1 MEARRHGAVSSEIRV
16 IRAIRVPWCS
26 NSRGVPKMV
35 DYIAAFR
42 EDLDTAEPKLRSIGE
57 AAAGIHRA
65 PGKWSPKQVLG
76 HLIDS
81 ASVNHE
87 RFVRAQQLDDLV
99 FPGYDQDAWV
109 ETQRYADSDWDDLI
123 DLWRAYNR
131 HLARV
136 FEAIPETER
145 CRARRH
151 HNFDVIGFR
160 PVSPDTPS
168 TLDYLMKDYVV
179 HMEHH
184 LTQILGDR
192 WAFGDGD
199 VSPPTGKPVLQTERL
214 ELRELT
220 PADLPFVAEMV
231 GDAETMRYYPH
242 PFMPTEARYWL
253 SRQFDRY
260 ARDGHGLWLV
270 VERESGKRVGQV
282 GLALQDV
289 DGGKEPE
296 IGWLIHR
303 RYWRKGFA
311 AEAGSAVR
319 DHAFGAM
326 GLKRVISLIRPVNEP
341 SQGVARKVGMVVER
355 ETDFHGYR
363 HLVFAV
369 RRD

>member
-1 MEARRHGAVSSEIRV
+1 
-16 IRAIRVPWCS
+16 
-26 NSRGVPKMV
+26 MV

-42 EDLDTAEPKLRSIGE
+42 EDLDVAEPMLRNITD
-57 AAAGIHRA
+57 AAAGVSRG

-87 RFVRAQQLDDLV
+87 RLVRATQLDDLI

-109 ETQRYADSDWDDLI
+109 EAQRYADADWHALI
-123 DLWRAYNR
+123 DLWLGYNR

-136 FEAIPETER
+136 FEAIPEAER
-145 CRARRH
+145 CRGRRH
-151 HNFDVIGFR
+151 HNFDVIAFR
-160 PVSPDTPS
+160 SVSPDAPS

-179 HMEHH
+179 HLEHH
-184 LTQILGDR
+184 ITQILGDR

-199 VSPPTGKPVLQTERL
+199 ATPSKGKFVLSTERL

-220 PADLPFVAEMV
+220 PDDLSFVADMV

-242 PFMPTEARYWL
+242 QFMPTEARFWL
-253 SRQFDRY
+253 QRQFDRY

-270 VERESGKRVGQV
+270 VERNSGRRVGQV
-282 GLALQDV
+282 GLAIQDV

-303 RYWRKGFA
+303 RYWRRGFA
-311 AEAGSAVR
+311 SEAGAAVR
-319 DHAFGAM
+319 DHAFGRM
-326 GLKRVISLIRPVNEP
+326 GLSRVISLIRPVNEP
-341 SQGVARKVGMVVER
+341 SQGVAKKIGMVVEH

-369 RRD
+369 SRD

>member
-1 MEARRHGAVSSEIRV
+1 MTV
-16 IRAIRVPWCS
+16 
-26 NSRGVPKMV
+26 V

-42 EDLDTAEPKLRSIGE
+42 EDLDVAEPKLRRIADAT
-57 AAAGIHRA
+57 AAEPRA
-65 PGKWSPKQVLG
+65 PGNWSPKQVLG

-87 RFVRAQQLDDLV
+87 RFVRAAQLEDLV

-109 ETQRYADSDWDDLI
+109 EAQRYAEADWNELI
-123 DLWRAYNR
+123 DLWLLYNR

-136 FEAIPETER
+136 FAATPDAER
-145 CRARRH
+145 CRTRKH
-151 HNFDVIGFR
+151 HNFDVIAFR
-160 PVSPDTPS
+160 AVSPDVPS

-179 HMEHH
+179 HLEHH

-192 WAFGDGD
+192 WAFGDSD
-199 VSPPTGKPVLQTERL
+199 TTPPAGKSVLRTERL

-231 GDAETMRYYPH
+231 GDAETMRSYPH
-242 PFMPTEARYWL
+242 HFMPTEARYWL
-253 SRQFDRY
+253 QRQLDRY

-270 VERESGKRVGQV
+270 VERNSGRRVGQV
-282 GLALQDV
+282 GLAIQEV
-289 DGGKEPE
+289 DGAKEPE

-303 RYWRKGFA
+303 DFWRRGYA
-311 AEAGSAVR
+311 TEAGAAVR
-319 DHAFGAM
+319 DHAFRSLNLG
-326 GLKRVISLIRPVNEP
+326 RVISLIRPVNEP
-341 SQGVARKVGMVVER
+341 SKGVAKKVGMVVER

-369 RRD
+369 RRE